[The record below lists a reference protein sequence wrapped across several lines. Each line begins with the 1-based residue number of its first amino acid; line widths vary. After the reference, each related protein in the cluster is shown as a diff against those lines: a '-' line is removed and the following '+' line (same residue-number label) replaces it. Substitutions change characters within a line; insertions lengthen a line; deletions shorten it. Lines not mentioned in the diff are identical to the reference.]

1 LEVLALPRR
10 YRRIAAVTT
19 DLRQAPGN
27 AELPEPTEQAVE
39 PAIEIQ
45 SAEEVS
51 YRDLQEQA
59 KAAGV
64 SAKGSR
70 EELEARIAEANG
82 G

>member
-1 LEVLALPRR
+1 MDLEVLALPRR
-10 YRRIAAVTT
+10 YRRIAAVVS

-27 AELPEPTEQAVE
+27 AEVTIE
-39 PAIEIQ
+39 PASE
-45 SAEEVS
+45 STPTDEPEVS